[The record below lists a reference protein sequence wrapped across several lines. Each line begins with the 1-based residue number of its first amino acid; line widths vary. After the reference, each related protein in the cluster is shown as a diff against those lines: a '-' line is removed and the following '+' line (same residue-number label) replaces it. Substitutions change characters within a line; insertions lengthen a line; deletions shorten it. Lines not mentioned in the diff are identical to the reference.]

1 MSASKRAT
9 LIGKLNTA
17 LKKHYKPLPTQP
29 ARPLLE
35 HVLYASLLEDAPA
48 ELADEGMAK
57 CEQEFYDWNEVRV
70 TTVTELAQVLSRL
83 PEPLVAA
90 RRLKSNLQA
99 IFEEFYTFDLDHLK
113 KENLGKAVNKFE
125 KMPGMTPFVLSYTVQ
140 HGLGGHSIPVDYSA
154 MVIMLSTEIASQPEA
169 SSGKVPGLERAI
181 PKSKG
186 VEFSGL
192 LHQAAVALNKNL
204 KDKAARAFIDAVS
217 KGSSQR
223 LDEWLASKKAA
234 KKRVL
239 ERKVEE
245 KAAAKAAAEAAA
257 LAAIEAAKNP
267 PKKKK
272 AKEPARKEVPA
283 AEAAAKETAK
293 AAAKKAAADKAADK
307 AAKKSTPAPVKK
319 AVPAKKA
326 AAKSASAKKPSKKAA
341 KKTTPAKKA
350 TTAKKAAPSKK
361 ADKKTSKKKPAPA
374 KKATKKATP
383 AKKAAPAK
391 KATPAKKVSKKAT
404 PAKKTS
410 KKSAKKT
417 SKKVTATKK
426 AAPAKKKTAAKKT
439 ASKAK
444 PAKKT
449 SSKKSTNRK
458 LTKRK
463 PR

>member
-1 MSASKRAT
+1 MSATKRAT

-35 HVLYASLLEDAPA
+35 HVLYASLLEDTPA
-48 ELADEGMAK
+48 DLADEGMAK

-83 PEPLVAA
+83 PEPVVAA

-140 HGLGGHSIPVDYSA
+140 QGLGGHSIPIDYSA
-154 MVIMLSTEIASQPEA
+154 MVIMLCTEIASQQEA
-169 SSGKVPGLERAI
+169 NSGKVPGLERAI

-186 VEFSGL
+186 SEFSGL
-192 LHQAAVALNKNL
+192 LHQAAVALNKNV
-204 KDKAARAFIDAVS
+204 KDKSARAFIDAVS
-217 KGSSQR
+217 KGSSKR

-234 KKRVL
+234 KKRVVK
-239 ERKVEE
+239 RKIEE
-245 KAAAKAAAEAAA
+245 KAAAKLAAEAAER
-257 LAAIEAAKNP
+257 AAIEAAKNP

-272 AKEPARKEVPA
+272 VKEPVKELPA

-293 AAAKKAAADKAADK
+293 AAAKKAAASKATKKKAATK
-307 AAKKSTPAPVKK
+307 KVEPAKKPAKKKAESKSDVTKKATKKPAVKK
-319 AVPAKKA
+319 AKASKKASKKVTPAKKA
-326 AAKSASAKKPSKKAA
+326 A
-341 KKTTPAKKA
+341 TRKA
-350 TTAKKAAPSKK
+350 TTAKKS
-361 ADKKTSKKKPAPA
+361 
-374 KKATKKATP
+374 
-383 AKKAAPAK
+383 PAK
-391 KATPAKKVSKKAT
+391 KATP
-404 PAKKTS
+404 
-410 KKSAKKT
+410 
-417 SKKVTATKK
+417 TKK
-426 AAPAKKKTAAKKT
+426 AASKKAVSKKTAKKTAKKAATKKTTKKNAVTKKTTSKKTSTAKKKTVAKKT
-439 ASKAK
+439 G
-444 PAKKT
+444 PAKKA
-449 SSKKSTNRK
+449 SSKKSSNRK

>member
-1 MSASKRAT
+1 MSATKRAT

-35 HVLYASLLEDAPA
+35 HVLYASLLEDTPA
-48 ELADEGMAK
+48 DLADEGMAK

-83 PEPLVAA
+83 PEPVVAA

-140 HGLGGHSIPVDYSA
+140 QGLGGHSIPIDYSA
-154 MVIMLSTEIASQPEA
+154 MVIMLCTEIASQQEA
-169 SSGKVPGLERAI
+169 NSGKVPGLERAI

-186 VEFSGL
+186 SEFSGL
-192 LHQAAVALNKNL
+192 LHQAAVALNKNV
-204 KDKAARAFIDAVS
+204 KDKSARAFIDAVS
-217 KGSSQR
+217 KGSSKR

-234 KKRVL
+234 KKRVVK
-239 ERKVEE
+239 RKIEE
-245 KAAAKAAAEAAA
+245 KAAAKLAAEAAER
-257 LAAIEAAKNP
+257 AAIEAAKNP

-272 AKEPARKEVPA
+272 VKEPVKELPA

-293 AAAKKAAADKAADK
+293 AAAKKAAASKATKKKAATK
-307 AAKKSTPAPVKK
+307 KVEPAKKPVKK
-319 AVPAKKA
+319 KAESKSGVTKKATKKPAVKKAKASKKVSKKVTPAKKA
-326 AAKSASAKKPSKKAA
+326 A
-341 KKTTPAKKA
+341 TRKA
-350 TTAKKAAPSKK
+350 TTAKKS
-361 ADKKTSKKKPAPA
+361 
-374 KKATKKATP
+374 
-383 AKKAAPAK
+383 PAK
-391 KATPAKKVSKKAT
+391 KATPTKKAASKKAVSKKAASKKT
-404 PAKKTS
+404 AKKAATKKTTKKKAVTKKTTSKKTS
-410 KKSAKKT
+410 T
-417 SKKVTATKK
+417 
-426 AAPAKKKTAAKKT
+426 AKKKTAAKKT
-439 ASKAK
+439 G
-444 PAKKT
+444 PAKKA
-449 SSKKSTNRK
+449 SSKKSSNRK

>member
-1 MSASKRAT
+1 MSASTSKRAT

-48 ELADEGMAK
+48 ELADEGIAK

-154 MVIMLSTEIASQPEA
+154 MVIMLTTEIASQPEA
-169 SSGKVPGLERAI
+169 LSGKVPGLERAI

-186 VEFSGL
+186 IEFSGL

-204 KDKAARAFIDAVS
+204 KDKAARAFLDAVS
-217 KGSSQR
+217 KGSSKR

-234 KKRVL
+234 KKRVI

-245 KAAAKAAAEAAA
+245 KAAEKAAEEAAA

-272 AKEPARKEVPA
+272 AKEPARKELPA

-293 AAAKKAAADKAADK
+293 AAAKKAAADKAA
-307 AAKKSTPAPVKK
+307 KKSTAASAKKTAPTKK
-319 AVPAKKA
+319 SATKSAAAETPAKKA
-326 AAKSASAKKPSKKAA
+326 T

-350 TTAKKAAPSKK
+350 APSKK
-361 ADKKTSKKKPAPA
+361 TAKKTSKKKSAPA
-374 KKATKKATP
+374 KKTTKKAAP
-383 AKKAAPAK
+383 AKKVSKKAAPAK
-391 KATPAKKVSKKAT
+391 KATKKVAKKASKKV
-404 PAKKTS
+404 
-410 KKSAKKT
+410 AKKT
-417 SKKVTATKK
+417 SKKVAATKK
-426 AAPAKKKTAAKKT
+426 AAPAKKKAATKKAAT
-439 ASKAK
+439 KKAATKKAAPKTK

>member
-1 MSASKRAT
+1 MSATKRAT

-35 HVLYASLLEDAPA
+35 HVLYASLLEDTPA
-48 ELADEGMAK
+48 DLADEGMAK

-83 PEPLVAA
+83 PEPVVAA

-140 HGLGGHSIPVDYSA
+140 QGLGGHSIPIDYSA
-154 MVIMLSTEIASQPEA
+154 MVIMLCTEIASQQEA
-169 SSGKVPGLERAI
+169 NSGKVPGLERAI

-186 VEFSGL
+186 SEFSGL
-192 LHQAAVALNKNL
+192 LHQAAVALNKNV
-204 KDKAARAFIDAVS
+204 KDKSARAFIDAVS
-217 KGSSQR
+217 KGSSKR

-234 KKRVL
+234 KKRVVK
-239 ERKVEE
+239 RKIEE
-245 KAAAKAAAEAAA
+245 KAAAKLAAEAAER
-257 LAAIEAAKNP
+257 AAIEAAKNP

-272 AKEPARKEVPA
+272 VKEPVKELPA

-293 AAAKKAAADKAADK
+293 AAAKKAAASKATKKKAATK
-307 AAKKSTPAPVKK
+307 KVEPAKKPAKKKAESKSDVTKKATKKPAVKK
-319 AVPAKKA
+319 AKASKKVSKKVTPAKKA
-326 AAKSASAKKPSKKAA
+326 A
-341 KKTTPAKKA
+341 TRKA
-350 TTAKKAAPSKK
+350 TTAKKS
-361 ADKKTSKKKPAPA
+361 
-374 KKATKKATP
+374 
-383 AKKAAPAK
+383 PAK
-391 KATPAKKVSKKAT
+391 KATPTKKAASKKAVSKKAVSKKT
-404 PAKKTS
+404 AKKAATKKTTKKKAVTKKTTSKKTS
-410 KKSAKKT
+410 T
-417 SKKVTATKK
+417 
-426 AAPAKKKTAAKKT
+426 AKKKTAAKKT
-439 ASKAK
+439 V
-444 PAKKT
+444 PAKKA
-449 SSKKSTNRK
+449 SSKKSSNRK

>member
-1 MSASKRAT
+1 MSATKRAT

-35 HVLYASLLEDAPA
+35 HVLYASLLEDTPA
-48 ELADEGMAK
+48 DLADEGMAK

-113 KENLGKAVNKFE
+113 KENLGKAVNKFQ

-140 HGLGGHSIPVDYSA
+140 QGLGGHSIPIDYSA
-154 MVIMLSTEIASQPEA
+154 MVIMLCTEIASQQEA
-169 SSGKVPGLERAI
+169 NSGKVPGLERAI

-186 VEFSGL
+186 SEFSGL
-192 LHQAAVALNKNL
+192 LHQAAVALNKNV
-204 KDKAARAFIDAVS
+204 KDKSARAFIDAVS
-217 KGSSQR
+217 KGSSKR

-234 KKRVL
+234 KKRVVK
-239 ERKVEE
+239 RKIEE
-245 KAAAKAAAEAAA
+245 KAAAKLAAEAAER
-257 LAAIEAAKNP
+257 AAIEAAKNP

-272 AKEPARKEVPA
+272 VKEPVKELPA

-293 AAAKKAAADKAADK
+293 AAAKKAAASKATKKKAATK
-307 AAKKSTPAPVKK
+307 KVEPAKKPVKK
-319 AVPAKKA
+319 KAESKSDVTKKATKKPAVKKAKASKKVSKKVTPAKKA
-326 AAKSASAKKPSKKAA
+326 A
-341 KKTTPAKKA
+341 TRKA
-350 TTAKKAAPSKK
+350 TTAKKS
-361 ADKKTSKKKPAPA
+361 
-374 KKATKKATP
+374 
-383 AKKAAPAK
+383 PAK
-391 KATPAKKVSKKAT
+391 KATPTKKAASKKAVSKKAVSKKT
-404 PAKKTS
+404 AKKAATKKTTKKKAVTKKTTSKKTS
-410 KKSAKKT
+410 T
-417 SKKVTATKK
+417 
-426 AAPAKKKTAAKKT
+426 AKKKTAAKKT
-439 ASKAK
+439 V
-444 PAKKT
+444 PAKKA
-449 SSKKSTNRK
+449 SSKKSSNRK

>member
-83 PEPLVAA
+83 PEPLIAA
-90 RRLKSNLQA
+90 RRLKNNLQA

-125 KMPGMTPFVLSYTVQ
+125 KMPGMTPFVISYTVQ

-154 MVIMLSTEIASQPEA
+154 MVIMLTTEIASQPEA
-169 SSGKVPGLERAI
+169 MVGKVPGLERAI

-186 VEFSGL
+186 IEFSGL

-217 KGSSQR
+217 KGSSSR
-223 LDEWLASKKAA
+223 LDEWLVSKKAA

-245 KAAAKAAAEAAA
+245 KAAAKAATEAAA
-257 LAAIEAAKNP
+257 LAAIEAARNP

-272 AKEPARKEVPA
+272 AKDPVRKEVPA

-293 AAAKKAAADKAADK
+293 AAAKRAAASKS
-307 AAKKSTPAPVKK
+307 AKKSSPAPVKK
-319 AVPAKKA
+319 AVPAKKEV
-326 AAKSASAKKPSKKAA
+326 AKN
-341 KKTTPAKKA
+341 TPAKKA
-350 TTAKKAAPSKK
+350 SKKSVPAKQALPSKTASKKTSNKKSAPVKKAGAAKKASPAKKTSGSKK
-361 ADKKTSKKKPAPA
+361 ASKKATPVKKPA
-374 KKATKKATP
+374 KKASP
-383 AKKAAPAK
+383 AKK
-391 KATPAKKVSKKAT
+391 TSGSKKVSKKAT
-404 PAKKTS
+404 PAKKP
-410 KKSAKKT
+410 
-417 SKKVTATKK
+417 TKK
-426 AAPAKKKTAAKKT
+426 ASPAKKKVAAKKT

-444 PAKKT
+444 PAKKA
-449 SSKKSTNRK
+449 SPKKSTNRK

>member
-35 HVLYASLLEDAPA
+35 HVLYASLLEDTPA
-48 ELADEGMAK
+48 DLADEGMAK

-83 PEPLVAA
+83 PEPVVAA

-154 MVIMLSTEIASQPEA
+154 MVIMLCTEVASQQEA
-169 SSGKVPGLERAI
+169 MSGKVPGLERAI

-186 VEFSGL
+186 IEFSGL

-204 KDKAARAFIDAVS
+204 KDKASRAFIDAVS
-217 KGSSQR
+217 KGSSSR
-223 LDEWLASKKAA
+223 LDEWLSNKKAA
-234 KKRVL
+234 RKRVL
-239 ERKVEE
+239 KRKVEE

-272 AKEPARKEVPA
+272 AKDPVRKEVPA

-293 AAAKKAAADKAADK
+293 AAAKKAAASK

-319 AVPAKKA
+319 AVPAKK
-326 AAKSASAKKPSKKAA
+326 KAPA
-341 KKTTPAKKA
+341 KKT
-350 TTAKKAAPSKK
+350 APSKT
-361 ADKKTSKKKPAPA
+361 AAKKTSKKKPAPV
-374 KKATKKATP
+374 KKP
-383 AKKAAPAK
+383 
-391 KATPAKKVSKKAT
+391 
-404 PAKKTS
+404 
-410 KKSAKKT
+410 
-417 SKKVTATKK
+417 
-426 AAPAKKKTAAKKT
+426 APAKKKTQKNCSSQESCGLKEGEQEDGT
-439 ASKAK
+439 RNESNQEGSNQEGSNQEASNQEASNQE
-444 PAKKT
+444 ASNQEAST
-449 SSKKSTNRK
+449 SQEKECQEKDCNQGEASQKSQFEKINE
-458 LTKRK
+458 
-463 PR
+463 PEIDQA

>member
-1 MSASKRAT
+1 MSASTSKRAT

-48 ELADEGMAK
+48 ELADEGIAK

-154 MVIMLSTEIASQPEA
+154 MVIMLTTEIASQPEA
-169 SSGKVPGLERAI
+169 LSGKVPGLERAI

-186 VEFSGL
+186 IEFSGL

-204 KDKAARAFIDAVS
+204 KDKAARAFLDAVS
-217 KGSSQR
+217 KGSSKR

-234 KKRVL
+234 KKRVI

-245 KAAAKAAAEAAA
+245 KAAEKAAEEAAA

-272 AKEPARKEVPA
+272 AKEPARKELPA

-293 AAAKKAAADKAADK
+293 AAAKKSSCRQGCQEKYCCQRKEDCTDKEIGDQECSCGNSCQESDEK
-307 AAKKSTPAPVKK
+307 DYTSQKSCTKQEDRKENIEEEIRSCEENHQEGCARQKGK
-319 AVPAKKA
+319 QE
-326 AAKSASAKKPSKKAA
+326 SRPSEESHQKG
-341 KKTTPAKKA
+341 
-350 TTAKKAAPSKK
+350 S
-361 ADKKTSKKKPAPA
+361 
-374 KKATKKATP
+374 
-383 AKKAAPAK
+383 
-391 KATPAKKVSKKAT
+391 
-404 PAKKTS
+404 
-410 KKSAKKT
+410 
-417 SKKVTATKK
+417 
-426 AAPAKKKTAAKKT
+426 
-439 ASKAK
+439 
-444 PAKKT
+444 
-449 SSKKSTNRK
+449 
-458 LTKRK
+458 
-463 PR
+463 